1 MSGAGPDQEEVHS
14 AVPVPDLTVIDE
26 ALRAG
31 PDAIKE
37 AVKKVRPADLGRDLS
52 RRTPDEARALLDGI
66 DDRRGA
72 AMLRAAHPVVAAQ
85 LLGGIDV
92 KRAVHLLGFVPT
104 DHEVAIL
111 SQLSP
116 EQRSKIEQSYPPE
129 EKADVDRLLSYPESA
144 VGRLMT
150 TKILRCER
158 TATAG
163 EAMDILKANA
173 DEIEVAVNCY
183 VTDNKKLIGVVPL
196 REISVADRT
205 TPVEKL
211 MTPDPIAV
219 REDAARGDAAEIIN
233 THDFLSLPIVDNNGL
248 LVGAVRVDDLLGA
261 ALDQVGTGILNQGGV
276 AGKIAGRAPYF
287 LTPIIRTVRSRLTW
301 LVLLFVA
308 ETATGTVLR
317 YFDDELAKVVA
328 LSFFVPL
335 LIGTGGNA
343 GSQTVSTIIRALALG
358 EVRVRDVLRVV
369 RREVTA
375 GVLLGVLLGTIA
387 FFRALLWGV
396 DYDLALCVAVTILV
410 VCTWANAVGAA
421 IPLAAQRF
429 GIDPTVISAPL
440 ITTLVD
446 ASGLFIYFSVA
457 KLMIASLSTAP
468 TVHELPTWQS
478 AAIVVHSESVGD
490 LDIKATGDAKGHVR
504 SLAITGSGIAIDV
517 PATWLDTL
525 PPIELGTVAL
535 RGEGPASAHT
545 LDLSFATGGDED
557 ERVRFAISNGT
568 ITQAT
573 IIKTTAEGK
582 EKTEVRKPP
591 ATAPP

>member
-1 MSGAGPDQEEVHS
+1 MSGAGPDPDEVHS
-14 AVPVPDLTVIDE
+14 AIPVPDLSVIDE

-31 PDAIKE
+31 PDALKD
-37 AVKKVRPADLGRDLS
+37 AVQKVRPADLGRDLS
-52 RRTPDEARALLDGI
+52 RRTSEEACAILAAI

-85 LLGGIDV
+85 LLAQIDV

-111 SQLSP
+111 GQLRA
-116 EQRSKIEQSYPPE
+116 EQRTKIEQAYPPE
-129 EKADVDRLLSYPESA
+129 EKADIDRLLSYPESA

-150 TKILRCER
+150 TKIWRCER
-158 TATAG
+158 TMGESPTRTSPRTAG
-163 EAMDILKANA
+163 DAMDALRMNTE
-173 DEIEVAVNCY
+173 EIEVAVNCY
-183 VTDNKKLIGVVPL
+183 VTDAKKLVGVVPL
-196 REISVADRT
+196 RVMSIAERT
-205 TPVEKL
+205 APIEQI

-219 REDAARGDAAEIIN
+219 REDTTRGDAADIIN
-233 THDFLSLPIVDNNGL
+233 THDFLSLPIIDKNGD

-261 ALDQVGTGILNQGGV
+261 ALDQVGTGILNQGGI

-287 LTPIIRTVRSRLTW
+287 LTPLFRTVRSRITW
-301 LVLLFVA
+301 LILLFVA

-317 YFDDELAKVVA
+317 YFEDELAKVVA

-358 EVRVRDVLRVV
+358 EVRVGDVLRVV

-375 GVLLGVLLGTIA
+375 GILLGVLLGTIA

-396 DYDLALCVAVTILV
+396 DYDLAACVAVTILV

-429 GIDPTVISAPL
+429 GIDTTVISAPL

-457 KLMIASLSTAP
+457 HLMIAQL
-468 TVHELPTWQS
+468 H
-478 AAIVVHSESVGD
+478 
-490 LDIKATGDAKGHVR
+490 
-504 SLAITGSGIAIDV
+504 
-517 PATWLDTL
+517 
-525 PPIELGTVAL
+525 
-535 RGEGPASAHT
+535 
-545 LDLSFATGGDED
+545 
-557 ERVRFAISNGT
+557 
-568 ITQAT
+568 
-573 IIKTTAEGK
+573 
-582 EKTEVRKPP
+582 
-591 ATAPP
+591 

>member
-1 MSGAGPDQEEVHS
+1 MSGSASPGEEEVHS
-14 AVPVPDLTVIDE
+14 AVPVPDLSAIDA

-31 PDAIKE
+31 PDAIKH

-52 RRTPDEARALLDGI
+52 RRSPEEARSLLDAI

-85 LLGGIDV
+85 LLCAIDA
-92 KRAVHLLGFVPT
+92 KRAVHLLSFVPT
-104 DHEVAIL
+104 DQEVAIL
-111 SQLSP
+111 GHLPP
-116 EQRSKIEQSYPPE
+116 ERRSKIEQGYAPE
-129 EKADVDRLLSYPESA
+129 EKADIERLLAYPEA
-144 VGRLMT
+144 AIGRLMS
-150 TKILRCER
+150 TKIWRCER

-163 EAMDILKANA
+163 AAIDILRANDA
-173 DEIEVAVNCY
+173 EIEVAVNCY
-183 VTDNKKLIGVVPL
+183 VTDGQKLVGVVPL
-196 REISVADRT
+196 RAVSIADPAKPISDI
-205 TPVEKL
+205 
-211 MTPDPIAV
+211 MTPEPIAV
-219 REDAARGDAAEIIN
+219 REDASRGDAADIVN
-233 THDFLSLPIVDNNGL
+233 THDFLSLPIVDKAGD

-261 ALDQVGTGILNQGGV
+261 ALDHVGTGILNQGGV

-287 LTPIIRTVRSRLTW
+287 LTPIVRTVRSRLTW

-369 RREVTA
+369 RREVAA
-375 GVLLGVLLGTIA
+375 GLLLGALLGTIA

-396 DYDLALCVAVTILV
+396 DYDLALCVAVTILA

-446 ASGLFIYFSVA
+446 ASGLFIYFTVA
-457 KLMIASLSTAP
+457 KLMIASLSAVPP
-468 TVHELPTWQS
+468 TREVPAWQS
-478 AAIVVHSESVGD
+478 ADIVAHSQAGD
-490 LDIKATGDAKGHVR
+490 LDVHATGDAKGHVR
-504 SLAITGSGIAIDV
+504 TLRLHGGGLDVDVSGAWIA
-517 PATWLDTL
+517 TL
-525 PPIELGTVAL
+525 PPLELDTISL
-535 RGEGPASAHT
+535 RHDGSPPARVLHV
-545 LDLSFATGGDED
+545 SFATGGDDD
-557 ERVRFAISNGT
+557 EHVRFAVEHGT
-568 ITQAT
+568 VTEAAITRV
-573 IIKTTAEGK
+573 TAEGK
-582 EKTEVRKPP
+582 EKADVRKPP
-591 ATAPP
+591 GP

>member
-1 MSGAGPDQEEVHS
+1 MSGAVGGEEEARS
-14 AVPVPDLTVIDE
+14 AVPVPDLAAIDA
-26 ALRAG
+26 ALSAG
-31 PDAIKE
+31 PDALKD

-52 RRTPDEARALLDGI
+52 RRPPEQARALLAAI

-72 AMLRAAHPVVAAQ
+72 AMLRAAHPMVAAK
-85 LLGGIDV
+85 LLVDV
-92 KRAVHLLGFVPT
+92 EPKRACHLLAFVPT
-104 DHEVAIL
+104 EHEVSIL
-111 SQLSP
+111 GRLP
-116 EQRSKIEQSYPPE
+116 ADQRAKIEASYAPE
-129 EKADVDRLLSYPESA
+129 EKASIDRQLAHPESA
-144 VGRLMT
+144 VGRLMS
-150 TKILRCER
+150 TKIWSVPR

-163 EAMDILKANA
+163 DAIAELRAND

-183 VTDNKKLIGVVPL
+183 VTDERKLVGVAPL
-196 REISVADRT
+196 RLLATADPT
-205 TPVEKL
+205 TPIDEL

-219 REDAARGDAAEIIN
+219 REDAQRGDAADIIN
-233 THDFLSLPIVDNNGL
+233 VHDFLSLPIVDKAGE

-261 ALDQVGTGILNQGGV
+261 ALERAGTAVLNQGAV
-276 AGKIAGRAPYF
+276 AGSIASRAPYF
-287 LTPIIRTVRSRLTW
+287 LTPITRTVRSRLTW

-358 EVRVRDVLRVV
+358 EVRTRDVLRVV

-375 GVLLGVLLGTIA
+375 GVLLGILLGTIA

-410 VCTWANAVGAA
+410 VCTWANAVGAT
-421 IPLAAQRF
+421 IPLAAQKV

-457 KLMIASLSTAP
+457 HLMIASLSTAP
-468 TVHELPTWQS
+468 VTHEIPRWKTVTVTATSH
-478 AAIVVHSESVGD
+478 AAGD
-490 LDIKATGDAKGHVR
+490 VEVTAAGDPSGHVQALTVTEHGAPIAVPR
-504 SLAITGSGIAIDV
+504 PFIT
-517 PATWLDTL
+517 TL
-525 PPIELGTVAL
+525 PPLELATLAVTAD
-535 RGEGPASAHT
+535 GPV
-545 LDLSFATGGDED
+545 LDVSFATGGADD
-557 ERVRFAISNGT
+557 QHVRFALADGKLTGAT
-568 ITQAT
+568 ITT
-573 IIKTTAEGK
+573 VTSEGK
-582 EKTEVRKPP
+582 EKSVERHP
-591 ATAPP
+591 

>member
-1 MSGAGPDQEEVHS
+1 MSSAGPGDEVVHS
-14 AVPVPDLTVIDE
+14 AVPIPDLSAIDV
-26 ALRAG
+26 ALRNG
-31 PDAIKE
+31 PDAIKQ
-37 AVKKVRPADLGRDLS
+37 AIKNVRPADLGRDLS
-52 RRTPDEARALLDGI
+52 RRPPAHAHALLDAI

-72 AMLRAAHPVVAAQ
+72 AMLRAAHPVVAAR
-85 LLGGIDV
+85 LLASIECT
-92 KRAVHLLGFVPT
+92 RAVHLLGFVPT
-104 DHEVAIL
+104 DHEIAIL
-111 SQLSP
+111 EQLP
-116 EQRSKIEQSYPPE
+116 ADRRAKIEAAYTPA
-129 EKADVDRLLSYPESA
+129 EKAGIDRLLAHPTSA
-144 VGRLMT
+144 VGRLMS
-150 TKILRCER
+150 TKIWRCER
-158 TATAG
+158 TSTAG
-163 EAMDILKANA
+163 AAMELLRANA

-183 VTDNKKLIGVVPL
+183 ITEAGKLIGVVPL
-196 REISVADRT
+196 RVVAIAEPGALIADI
-205 TPVEKL
+205 
-211 MTPDPIAV
+211 MTYDPIAIH
-219 REDAARGDAAEIIN
+219 ETTTRGDAADIIN
-233 THDFLSLPIVDNNGL
+233 AHDFLSLPICDPSGQ

-276 AGKIAGRAPYF
+276 EGKIAGRAPYF

-358 EVRVRDVLRVV
+358 EVRVRDVMRVV

-396 DYDLALCVAVTILV
+396 DTDLALCVAVTILV

-446 ASGLFIYFSVA
+446 ASGLFIYFTVA
-457 KLMIASLSTAP
+457 KLMIVSLSTAP
-468 TVHELPTWQS
+468 TTREIPAWQS
-478 AAIVVHSESVGD
+478 AALVAHSEMLAGD
-490 LDIKATGDAKGHVR
+490 LKIVAGADPKGHVQ
-504 SLAITGSGIAIDV
+504 SLAIDGPAVRLTVAPAYIA
-517 PATWLDTL
+517 TL
-525 PPIELGTVAL
+525 PPLELATVAMRVDGKAL
-535 RGEGPASAHT
+535 EVR
-545 LDLSFATGGDED
+545 FATGASED
-557 ERVRFAISNGT
+557 EHARFVIEGGR
-568 ITQAT
+568 ITKVDIT
-573 IIKTTAEGK
+573 KITGEGK
-582 EKTEVRKPP
+582 EKTQVR
-591 ATAPP
+591 APP

>member
-1 MSGAGPDQEEVHS
+1 MSGAGPGNEDVHS
-14 AVPVPDLTVIDE
+14 AIPVADLSTIDA

-37 AVKKVRPADLGRDLS
+37 AIKKVRPADLGRDLS
-52 RRTPDEARALLDGI
+52 RRPPEQARALLDAI

-85 LLGGIDV
+85 LLAKIDCS
-92 KRAVHLLGFVPT
+92 RAVHLLGFLPT
-104 DHEVAIL
+104 DHEIAIL
-111 SQLSP
+111 EQLP
-116 EQRSKIEQSYPPE
+116 AERRSKIEAAYTPE
-129 EKADVDRLLSYPESA
+129 ERAGIDRLLAQPTSA
-144 VGRLMT
+144 VGRLMS
-150 TKILRCER
+150 TKIWRCELGS
-158 TATAG
+158 TAG
-163 EAMDILKANA
+163 AAMELLHANA
-173 DEIEVAVNCY
+173 EEIEVAVNCY
-183 VTDNKKLIGVVPL
+183 VTDAGKLIGVVPL
-196 REISVADRT
+196 RVLAIAEPTALVAD
-205 TPVEKL
+205 L
-211 MTPDPIAV
+211 MTSDPIAV
-219 REDAARGDAAEIIN
+219 HEDTTRGDAADIIN
-233 THDFLSLPIVDNNGL
+233 THEFLSLPICDHAGQ

-287 LTPIIRTVRSRLTW
+287 LTPILRTVRSRLTW

-358 EVRVRDVLRVV
+358 EVRVRDVVRVV

-375 GVLLGVLLGTIA
+375 GVLLGILLGTIA

-446 ASGLFIYFSVA
+446 ASGLFIYFTVA
-457 KLMIASLSTAP
+457 KLMIASLSATPATREIP
-468 TVHELPTWQS
+468 AWQS
-478 AAIVVHSESVGD
+478 AALVAHSEMLAGD
-490 LDIKATGDAKGHVR
+490 LEVHASADPKGHVQT
-504 SLAITGSGIAIDV
+504 LAIDG
-517 PATWLDTL
+517 PAVHITVAPAYLETL
-525 PPIELGTVAL
+525 PPLELATVAL
-535 RGEGPASAHT
+535 RVEGKQ
-545 LDLSFATGGDED
+545 LEVRFATGRSED
-557 ERVRFAISNGT
+557 EHARFVIDGGR
-568 ITQAT
+568 ITKVELT
-573 IIKTTAEGK
+573 RITGEGK
-582 EKTEVRKPP
+582 EKSQVKQPP
-591 ATAPP
+591 S